1 MNHQEPL
8 HRALV
13 EKFGNANVEHQFN
26 IVAAASDGYEKGFL
40 YTPIPDFA
48 IRPFNLDRDKE
59 ANVRSIEQ
67 AFRDHSQ
74 LIGRIASNAYE
85 GNALNFG
92 HNPNPRLFIEIE
104 VENKNTEKHTLGS
117 IINASLL
124 GKIGI
129 LVGAT
134 PEAYEL
140 LTRIKSYL
148 KFVEDRKGLSLGANV
163 VVIRMESLIGALEH
177 V

>member
-1 MNHQEPL
+1 MTPSMNHQEPL

-26 IVAAASDGYEKGFL
+26 IIAAASDGYEKGFL
-40 YTPIPDFA
+40 YTPIPDF
-48 IRPFNLDRDKE
+48 